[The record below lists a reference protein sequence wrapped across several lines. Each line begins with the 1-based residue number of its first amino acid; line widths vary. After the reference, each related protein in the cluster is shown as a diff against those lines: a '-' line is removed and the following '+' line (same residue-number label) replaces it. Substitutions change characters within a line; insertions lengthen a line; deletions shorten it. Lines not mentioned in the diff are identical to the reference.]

1 MFLLKTKIYLEGIS
15 LYNDIIHVMGDI
27 SGLDWSHTH
36 CLKYSKLIQ
45 NKTNYAE
52 PLHKIG
58 VFDKIQN
65 VKPSSG

>member
-1 MFLLKTKIYLEGIS
+1 
-15 LYNDIIHVMGDI
+15 MGDM
-27 SGLDWSHTH
+27 SGVDWSQIH

-52 PLHKIG
+52 SLHKKG